1 MLGNLTGNNNG
12 GNEIKATTE
21 STIKKLIKNLEEHV
35 DRLNS
40 DVEAL
45 HESFNTSDLNADHV
59 NSISVDTNTVSAS
72 SGTIDHLNTI
82 QVLANK
88 VQALTAEFTDLSTN
102 NIEAETLTGQ
112 LRSIQEMLRAI
123 AMEATRINATNIITQ
138 SLHADAII
146 STALTMQ
153 TIVVQDIGANTANV
167 DYGRIKE
174 LESEKVTSAE
184 GDIAHLTSEN
194 AEIENLDVNS
204 VVAKTVGASKIVSGH
219 SYSSNA
225 ESPVKTGKQKIN
237 LDPLLNT
244 DDSYYLIT
252 IKKGFSHFS
261 LSVEDSFDITLTAA
275 WIKNADVAKNGS
287 TVALI
292 HQKELNQV
300 VSISDDADFIYIQVS
315 PNNTNELFY
324 EYSGREVIEDVIKVE
339 NNGTYEPEYFY
350 KPSRCAEALM
360 LANTPEGDGASDY
373 RMTVL
378 GEFKASVMLQE
389 GTQEL
394 QDVAIL
400 NSLYV
405 KDYFNEDSGRWTY
418 THGNK
423 DDYLSR
429 FTDDREMAWRPGV
442 DVEDDKS
449 IKLVDDYTE
458 EVYDDEG
465 NLLGIRYVP
474 GTRGALLA
482 AKAIENWNGKV
493 GTDNII
499 PYKQETYIFRPRYS
513 SGVESKGFINHC
525 KGSWNIADENNV
537 MLGDLA
543 IPGDIIERGVTL
555 SIHPERSDFLIVTY
569 PDGDTK
575 IVNIK
580 PDYSNEYEVVATY
593 YKQETLNPLTKLGE
607 VTEGE
612 WNAGFVHTEELA
624 IKNPIKW
631 SNDTETEQKEY
642 QIWLN
647 GEEPTEDDLD
657 WIRQ

>member
-1 MLGNLTGNNNG
+1 MLGNLTGNNNS
-12 GNEIKATTE
+12 NQEIRSVTE
-21 STIKKLIKNLEEHV
+21 STLKKLIKNLEEHV
-35 DRLNS
+35 NRLNE
-40 DVEAL
+40 DVDAL
-45 HESFNTSDLNADHV
+45 HESFNTLDLNADHV
-59 NSISVDTNTVSAS
+59 NSISVDTNTISADGGS
-72 SGTIDHLNTI
+72 IDHLDTI

-88 VQALTAEFTDLSTN
+88 VHALTAEFTDLNAN

-112 LRSIQEMLRAI
+112 LKSIQDMLRTI
-123 AMEATRINATNIITQ
+123 AMEATSINATNIITQ
-138 SLHADAII
+138 SLRADAII
-146 STALTMQ
+146 STALNMQ

-174 LESEKVTSAE
+174 LEAEKITSAE
-184 GDIAHLTSEN
+184 GNIAHLTSEN
-194 AEIENLDVNS
+194 TKIENLDVKS
-204 VVAKTVGASKIVSGH
+204 VVAKTVGASKIVSVH
-219 SYSSNA
+219 SYSGNA

-252 IKKGFSHFS
+252 IKKGFSHFN

-300 VSISDDADFIYIQVS
+300 VSISDDADNIYIQVA

-324 EYSGREVIEDVIKVE
+324 EYSGRDVIEDVIKVE

-350 KPSRCAEALM
+350 KPLRCAEALM
-360 LANTPEGDGASDY
+360 LAKSVGGASDY

-405 KDYFNEDSGRWTY
+405 KDYFYEKSGRWTY
-418 THGNK
+418 THGKK
-423 DDYLSR
+423 DEYLSR
-429 FTDDREMAWRPGV
+429 FTDDREMAWRPGA

-465 NLLGIRYVP
+465 NLLGIRHVP

-482 AKAIENWNGKV
+482 AKAIENWNGK
-493 GTDNII
+493 II
-499 PYKQETYIFRPRYS
+499 DS
-513 SGVESKGFINHC
+513 
-525 KGSWNIADENNV
+525 
-537 MLGDLA
+537 
-543 IPGDIIERGVTL
+543 VT
-555 SIHPERSDFLIVTY
+555 EE
-569 PDGDTK
+569 G
-575 IVNIK
+575 
-580 PDYSNEYEVVATY
+580 EVVSH
-593 YKQETLNPLTKLGE
+593 NPLNKLGE

-612 WNAGFVHTEELA
+612 WNAGA
-624 IKNPIKW
+624 ITSNESLTIKHDEITW
-631 SNDTETEQKEY
+631 K
-642 QIWLN
+642 
-647 GEEPTEDDLD
+647 EDDYSLPEAD
-657 WIRQ
+657 EDLSWVRV

>member
-1 MLGNLTGNNNG
+1 MLGNVTGNNN
-12 GNEIKATTE
+12 NNQEIRSVTE
-21 STIKKLIKNLEEHV
+21 STLKKLIKNLEEYV
-35 DRLNS
+35 DRLNE
-40 DVEAL
+40 DVAAL

-59 NSISVDTNTVSAS
+59 NSIAVDTNTISAN
-72 SGTIDHLNTI
+72 SGSVDHLTTI

-88 VQALTAEFTDLSTN
+88 VQALTAEFTDLSAN
-102 NIEAETLTGQ
+102 SIEAETLTGQ
-112 LRSIQEMLRAI
+112 LMSIQEMLRTI

-153 TIVVQDIGANTANV
+153 TIVVQDIGANTADI
-167 DYGRIKE
+167 DYGRIKV
-174 LESEKVTSAE
+174 LESEK
-184 GDIAHLTSEN
+184 ITSEKGKIGHFLSDD

-219 SYSSNA
+219 SYSGNA
-225 ESPVKTGKQKIN
+225 ESPVKTGKQKVN

-252 IKKGFSHFS
+252 IKKGFSHFN

-300 VSISDDADFIYIQVS
+300 VSISDDADNIYIQVA

-324 EYSGREVIEDVIKVE
+324 EYSGRDVIEDVIKVE

-350 KPSRCAEALM
+350 KPLRCAEALM
-360 LANTPEGDGASDY
+360 LANTPEDEGASDY

-378 GEFKASVMLQE
+378 GEFKASIMLQE

-405 KDYFNEDSGRWTY
+405 KDYYNEESGRWTY

-429 FTDDREMAWRPGV
+429 FTDDREMAWRSGV
-442 DVEDDKS
+442 DVEDDNS

-465 NLLGIRYVP
+465 HLLGIRYVP

-482 AKAIENWNGKV
+482 AKAIENWNGKIV
-493 GTDNII
+493 D
-499 PYKQETYIFRPRYS
+499 S
-513 SGVESKGFINHC
+513 
-525 KGSWNIADENNV
+525 
-537 MLGDLA
+537 
-543 IPGDIIERGVTL
+543 VT
-555 SIHPERSDFLIVTY
+555 EE
-569 PDGDTK
+569 G
-575 IVNIK
+575 
-580 PDYSNEYEVVATY
+580 EVVSH
-593 YKQETLNPLTKLGE
+593 NPLTKLGT
-607 VTEGE
+607 VDEGE
-612 WNAGFVHTEELA
+612 WNAGYVHTEELA

-647 GEEPTEDDLD
+647 GEEPVEDDLD
-657 WIRQ
+657 WVRV

>member
-1 MLGNLTGNNNG
+1 MLGNLTGNNNSSNG
-12 GNEIKATTE
+12 MKAVTE
-21 STIKKLIKNLEEHV
+21 SNLKKLIKNLEEHV

-59 NSISVDTNTVSAS
+59 NSLSVDTNAISAD
-72 SGTIDHLNTI
+72 SGSIDHLDTI

-88 VQALTAEFTDLSTN
+88 VQALTAEFTDLNVN

-112 LRSIQEMLRAI
+112 LKSIQDMLRAI
-123 AMEATRINATNIITQ
+123 AMEATSINATNIITQ
-138 SLHADAII
+138 SLRADAII

-153 TIVVQDIGANTANV
+153 TIVVQDIGANTATV

-174 LESEKVTSAE
+174 LESEKVVSAE
-184 GDIAHLTSEN
+184 GNITHLTSEN
-194 AEIENLDVNS
+194 AEIENLNTNS
-204 VVAKTVGASKIVSGH
+204 VVAKTVGASKVVSGH
-219 SYSSNA
+219 SYSNNA

-252 IKKGFSHFS
+252 IKKGFSHFN
-261 LSVEDSFDITLTAA
+261 LSVEGSFDITLTAA

-300 VSISDDADFIYIQVS
+300 VSISDDEDNIYIQVA
-315 PNNTNELFY
+315 PNNSTNELFY
-324 EYSGREVIEDVIKVE
+324 EYSGRDVIEDVIKVE

-350 KPSRCAEALM
+350 KPLRCAEALM
-360 LANTPEGDGASDY
+360 LAKTDGGASDY

-405 KDYFNEDSGRWTY
+405 KDYFDERSGRWTY

-442 DVEDDKS
+442 DVEDDNS

-458 EVYDDEG
+458 EVYDDAG
-465 NLLGIRYVP
+465 NLLGIRHIP
-474 GTRGALLA
+474 GTRGSLLA
-482 AKAIENWNGKV
+482 AKALENWNGKIIDNV
-493 GTDNII
+493 G
-499 PYKQETYIFRPRYS
+499 S
-513 SGVESKGFINHC
+513 H
-525 KGSWNIADENNV
+525 
-537 MLGDLA
+537 
-543 IPGDIIERGVTL
+543 
-555 SIHPERSDFLIVTY
+555 
-569 PDGDTK
+569 
-575 IVNIK
+575 
-580 PDYSNEYEVVATY
+580 
-593 YKQETLNPLTKLGE
+593 NPLTKLGE
-607 VTEGE
+607 VVEGE
-612 WNAGFVHTEELA
+612 WNAGA
-624 IKNPIKW
+624 IT
-631 SNDTETEQKEY
+631 SNDSLTIKHDEITWKEVDY
-642 QIWLN
+642 SLPEAN
-647 GEEPTEDDLD
+647 EDLS
-657 WIRQ
+657 WVRR

>member
-1 MLGNLTGNNNG
+1 MLGNLTGNNNSG
-12 GNEIKATTE
+12 KEMKAVTE
-21 STIKKLIKNLEEHV
+21 SNLKKLIKNLEEHI

-45 HESFNTSDLNADHV
+45 HESFNTADLNADHV
-59 NSISVDTNTVSAS
+59 NSISVDTNTISAD
-72 SGTIDHLNTI
+72 SGNIDHLDTI
-82 QVLANK
+82 QVLSNK
-88 VQALTAEFTDLSTN
+88 VQALTAEFTDLNAS

-112 LRSIQEMLRAI
+112 LKSIQDMLRAI
-123 AMEATRINATNIITQ
+123 AMEATSINATNIITQ
-138 SLHADAII
+138 SLRADAII

-153 TIVVQDIGANTANV
+153 TIVVQDIGSNTATI

-174 LESEKVTSAE
+174 LESEKATSAE
-184 GDIAHLTSEN
+184 GNITHLTSVN
-194 AEIENLDVNS
+194 AEIENIDTNS
-204 VVAKTVGASKIVSGH
+204 VVAKTVDASNVISGH
-219 SYSSNA
+219 SYSGNA

-252 IKKGFSHFS
+252 IKKGFSHFN

-300 VSISDDADFIYIQVS
+300 VSISDDKDNIYIQVA
-315 PNNTNELFY
+315 PNSTNELFY
-324 EYSGREVIEDVIKVE
+324 EYSGRDVIEDVIKVE

-350 KPSRCAEALM
+350 KPLRCAEALM
-360 LANTPEGDGASDY
+360 LAKTDDGASDY

-405 KDYFNEDSGRWTY
+405 KDYFDEKSGRWTY

-442 DVEDDKS
+442 DVQNDNS

-458 EVYDDEG
+458 KVYDDAG

-474 GTRGALLA
+474 GTRGSLLA
-482 AKAIENWNGKV
+482 AKAIENWNGK
-493 GTDNII
+493 II
-499 PYKQETYIFRPRYS
+499 DS
-513 SGVESKGFINHC
+513 
-525 KGSWNIADENNV
+525 
-537 MLGDLA
+537 
-543 IPGDIIERGVTL
+543 VT
-555 SIHPERSDFLIVTY
+555 EA
-569 PDGDTK
+569 G
-575 IVNIK
+575 
-580 PDYSNEYEVVATY
+580 EVVSH
-593 YKQETLNPLTKLGE
+593 NPLTKLGE

-612 WNAGFVHTEELA
+612 WNAGA
-624 IKNPIKW
+624 ITSNESLTIKHNEITW
-631 SNDTETEQKEY
+631 K
-642 QIWLN
+642 
-647 GEEPTEDDLD
+647 EDDYSLPEAD
-657 WIRQ
+657 EDLSWVRV

>member
-1 MLGNLTGNNNG
+1 MLGNLTGNNNSG
-12 GNEIKATTE
+12 KEMKAVTE
-21 STIKKLIKNLEEHV
+21 SNLKKLIKNLEEHI

-45 HESFNTSDLNADHV
+45 HESFNTADLNADHV
-59 NSISVDTNTVSAS
+59 NSISVDTNTISAD
-72 SGTIDHLNTI
+72 SGSIGHLDTI

-88 VQALTAEFTDLSTN
+88 VQALTAEFTDLNAN
-102 NIEAETLTGQ
+102 NIKAETLTGQ
-112 LRSIQEMLRAI
+112 LKSVQDMLRAI
-123 AMEATRINATNIITQ
+123 AMEATSINATNIITE

-146 STALTMQ
+146 STALNMQ

-174 LESEKVTSAE
+174 LESENVTSAE
-184 GDIAHLTSEN
+184 GSITHLTTEN
-194 AEIENLDVNS
+194 AEIENINTNS
-204 VVAKTVGASKIVSGH
+204 VVAKTVGTSKIVSGH
-219 SYSSNA
+219 SYSNNA

-252 IKKGFSHFS
+252 IKKGFSHFNIF
-261 LSVEDSFDITLTAA
+261 VENSFDITLTAA

-300 VSISDDADFIYIQVS
+300 VSISDDKDNIYIQVA
-315 PNNTNELFY
+315 PNSANELFY
-324 EYSGREVIEDVIKVE
+324 EYSGRDVIEDVIKVE
-339 NNGTYEPEYFY
+339 NNGVYEPEYFY
-350 KPSRCAEALM
+350 KPLRCAEALM
-360 LANTPEGDGASDY
+360 LAKTDDGASDY

-405 KDYFNEDSGRWTY
+405 KDYFNEASGRWTY

-423 DDYLSR
+423 DEYLSR
-429 FTDDREMAWRPGV
+429 FTDEREMAWRPGV
-442 DVEDDKS
+442 DVEDDNS

-458 EVYDDEG
+458 EVYDDAG

-482 AKAIENWNGKV
+482 AKAIENWNGK
-493 GTDNII
+493 II
-499 PYKQETYIFRPRYS
+499 DTE
-513 SGVESKGFINHC
+513 
-525 KGSWNIADENNV
+525 GS
-537 MLGDLA
+537 
-543 IPGDIIERGVTL
+543 
-555 SIHPERSDFLIVTY
+555 H
-569 PDGDTK
+569 
-575 IVNIK
+575 
-580 PDYSNEYEVVATY
+580 
-593 YKQETLNPLTKLGE
+593 NPLTKLGE
-607 VTEGE
+607 VTEGK
-612 WNAGFVHTEELA
+612 WNAGA
-624 IKNPIKW
+624 ITSNESLTIKHDEITW
-631 SNDTETEQKEY
+631 K
-642 QIWLN
+642 
-647 GEEPTEDDLD
+647 EDDYSLPEAD
-657 WIRQ
+657 EDLSWARV

>member
-1 MLGNLTGNNNG
+1 MLGNLTGNNNSG
-12 GNEIKATTE
+12 KEMKAVTE
-21 STIKKLIKNLEEHV
+21 SNLKKLIKNLEEHI

-45 HESFNTSDLNADHV
+45 HESFNTADLNADHV
-59 NSISVDTNTVSAS
+59 NSLSVDTNAISAD
-72 SGTIDHLNTI
+72 SGSIDHLDTI
-82 QVLANK
+82 QVLSNK
-88 VQALTAEFTDLSTN
+88 VHALTAEFTDLNAS

-112 LRSIQEMLRAI
+112 LKSIQDMLRAI
-123 AMEATRINATNIITQ
+123 AMEATNINATNIITQ
-138 SLHADAII
+138 SLRADAII

-153 TIVVQDIGANTANV
+153 TIVVQDIGSNTATI

-174 LESEKVTSAE
+174 LESEKATSAE
-184 GDIAHLTSEN
+184 GNITHLTSVN
-194 AEIENLDVNS
+194 AEIENIDTNS
-204 VVAKTVGASKIVSGH
+204 IVAKTVDASNVVSVH
-219 SYSSNA
+219 SYSGNV

-252 IKKGFSHFS
+252 IKKGFSHFN

-300 VSISDDADFIYIQVS
+300 VSISDDADNIYIQVA
-315 PNNTNELFY
+315 PNNANELFY
-324 EYSGREVIEDVIKVE
+324 EYSGRDVIEDVIKVE

-350 KPSRCAEALM
+350 KPLRCAEALM
-360 LANTPEGDGASDY
+360 LAKTDDGASDY

-405 KDYFNEDSGRWTY
+405 KDYFDERSGRWTY

-442 DVEDDKS
+442 DVQNDNS

-458 EVYDDEG
+458 EVYDDDG
-465 NLLGIRYVP
+465 NLLGIRHVP
-474 GTRGALLA
+474 GTRGSLLA
-482 AKAIENWNGKV
+482 AKAIENWNGKII
-493 GTDNII
+493 DN
-499 PYKQETYIFRPRYS
+499 E
-513 SGVESKGFINHC
+513 
-525 KGSWNIADENNV
+525 GS
-537 MLGDLA
+537 
-543 IPGDIIERGVTL
+543 
-555 SIHPERSDFLIVTY
+555 H
-569 PDGDTK
+569 
-575 IVNIK
+575 
-580 PDYSNEYEVVATY
+580 
-593 YKQETLNPLTKLGE
+593 NPLNKLGE

-612 WNAGFVHTEELA
+612 WNAGA
-624 IKNPIKW
+624 ITSNESLIIKHDEITW
-631 SNDTETEQKEY
+631 K
-642 QIWLN
+642 
-647 GEEPTEDDLD
+647 EDDYSLPEAD
-657 WIRQ
+657 EDLSWVRR

>member
-1 MLGNLTGNNNG
+1 MLGNLTGNNNS
-12 GNEIKATTE
+12 NQEIRAATE
-21 STIKKLIKNLEEHV
+21 STLKKLIKNLEEHV

-45 HESFNTSDLNADHV
+45 HESFNTVDLNADHV
-59 NSISVDTNTVSAS
+59 NSISVDTNTISAD
-72 SGTIDHLNTI
+72 SGSIDHLDTI

-88 VQALTAEFTDLSTN
+88 VHALTAEFTDLNAN
-102 NIEAETLTGQ
+102 NIESETLTGQ
-112 LRSIQEMLRAI
+112 LRSIQDMLRAI
-123 AMEATRINATNIITQ
+123 AIEATNINATNIITQ

-146 STALTMQ
+146 STALNMQ
-153 TIVVQDIGANTANV
+153 TIVVQDIGANTANI
-167 DYGRIKE
+167 DYGRVKE

-184 GDIAHLTSEN
+184 GNIAHLTSGN
-194 AEIENLDVNS
+194 AEIENLNVNS
-204 VVAKTVGASKIVSGH
+204 VVAKTVGVSKIVSGH
-219 SYSSNA
+219 SYSNNI

-244 DDSYYLIT
+244 GDSYYLIT
-252 IKKGFSHFS
+252 IKKGFSHFN
-261 LSVEDSFDITLTAA
+261 LSVEGSFDITLTAA
-275 WIKNADVAKNGS
+275 WIRNADVAKNGS

-300 VSISDDADFIYIQVS
+300 ISISDDADNIYIQVA

-324 EYSGREVIEDVIKVE
+324 EYSGRDVIEDIIKVE

-350 KPSRCAEALM
+350 KPLRCAEALM
-360 LANTPEGDGASDY
+360 LAKTNDGASDY

-405 KDYFNEDSGRWTY
+405 KDYFDERSGRWTY

-423 DDYLSR
+423 DEYLSR

-442 DVEDDKS
+442 DVEVDKS

-465 NLLGIRYVP
+465 NLLGIRHVP
-474 GTRGALLA
+474 GTRGSLLA
-482 AKAIENWNGKV
+482 AKAIENWNGKII
-493 GTDNII
+493 DN
-499 PYKQETYIFRPRYS
+499 
-513 SGVESKGFINHC
+513 
-525 KGSWNIADENNV
+525 
-537 MLGDLA
+537 
-543 IPGDIIERGVTL
+543 VTG
-555 SIHPERSDFLIVTY
+555 EGR
-569 PDGDTK
+569 
-575 IVNIK
+575 
-580 PDYSNEYEVVATY
+580 
-593 YKQETLNPLTKLGE
+593 NPLTKLGE

-612 WNAGFVHTEELA
+612 WNAGAITSNESLTIKHGAITWQDEEYEVA
-624 IKNPIKW
+624 KKPFDFEWVRK
-631 SNDTETEQKEY
+631 
-642 QIWLN
+642 
-647 GEEPTEDDLD
+647 
-657 WIRQ
+657 

>member
-1 MLGNLTGNNNG
+1 MLGNLTGNNNSG
-12 GNEIKATTE
+12 KEMKAVTE
-21 STIKKLIKNLEEHV
+21 SNLKKLIKNLEEHI
-35 DRLNS
+35 DKLNS

-72 SGTIDHLNTI
+72 SGSIDHLDTI
-82 QVLANK
+82 QVLSNK
-88 VQALTAEFTDLSTN
+88 VHALTAEFTDLNAN
-102 NIEAETLTGQ
+102 NIEAETLTCQ
-112 LRSIQEMLRAI
+112 LKNIQDMLRVI
-123 AMEATRINATNIITQ
+123 AMEATSINATNIITQ
-138 SLHADAII
+138 SLRADAII

-153 TIVVQDIGANTANV
+153 TIVVQDIGANTANI
-167 DYGRIKE
+167 DYGRVKE
-174 LESEKVTSAE
+174 LESENVSSAE
-184 GDIAHLTSEN
+184 GNIAHLSSEN
-194 AEIENLDVNS
+194 AKIENIDANS
-204 VVAKTVGASKIVSGH
+204 VVAKTVGVSKIVSGH
-219 SYSSNA
+219 SYSNNA

-252 IKKGFSHFS
+252 IKKGFSHFN

-300 VSISDDADFIYIQVS
+300 VSISDDAENIYIQVA

-324 EYSGREVIEDVIKVE
+324 EYSGRDVIEDVIKVE

-350 KPSRCAEALM
+350 KPLRCAEALM
-360 LANTPEGDGASDY
+360 LAKTDDGASDY

-405 KDYFNEDSGRWTY
+405 KDYFDEKSGRWTY

-423 DDYLSR
+423 DEYLSR
-429 FTDDREMAWRPGV
+429 FTDEREMAWRPGV

-458 EVYDDEG
+458 EVYDDAG
-465 NLLGIRYVP
+465 NLLGIRHVP

-482 AKAIENWNGKV
+482 AKAIENWNGK
-493 GTDNII
+493 II
-499 PYKQETYIFRPRYS
+499 DSEDVS
-513 SGVESKGFINHC
+513 H
-525 KGSWNIADENNV
+525 
-537 MLGDLA
+537 
-543 IPGDIIERGVTL
+543 
-555 SIHPERSDFLIVTY
+555 
-569 PDGDTK
+569 
-575 IVNIK
+575 
-580 PDYSNEYEVVATY
+580 
-593 YKQETLNPLTKLGE
+593 NPLTKLGE

-612 WNAGFVHTEELA
+612 WNAGA
-624 IKNPIKW
+624 ITSNESLTIKHDEITW
-631 SNDTETEQKEY
+631 K
-642 QIWLN
+642 
-647 GEEPTEDDLD
+647 EDDYSLPEAD
-657 WIRQ
+657 EDLSWVRV

>member
-1 MLGNLTGNNNG
+1 MLGNLTGNNNS
-12 GNEIKATTE
+12 GNEMKAVTE
-21 STIKKLIKNLEEHV
+21 SNLKKLIKNLEEHI
-35 DRLNS
+35 DKLNS

-59 NSISVDTNTVSAS
+59 NSLSVDTNTVSSS
-72 SGTIDHLNTI
+72 SGTIDHLNAI
-82 QVLANK
+82 QVLSNK
-88 VQALTAEFTDLSTN
+88 VQALTAEFTDLNAN

-112 LRSIQEMLRAI
+112 LKNIQDMLRAI
-123 AMEATRINATNIITQ
+123 AMEATSINATNIITQ
-138 SLHADAII
+138 SLRADAII

-153 TIVVQDIGANTANV
+153 TIVVQDIGANTANI
-167 DYGRIKE
+167 DYGRVKE

-184 GDIAHLTSEN
+184 GNITHLTSEN
-194 AEIENLDVNS
+194 AEIKNIDANS
-204 VVAKTVGASKIVSGH
+204 VVAKTVGVSKIVSGH
-219 SYSSNA
+219 SYSNNI

-244 DDSYYLIT
+244 GDSYYLIT
-252 IKKGFSHFS
+252 IKKGFSHFN
-261 LSVEDSFDITLTAA
+261 LSVEGSFDITLTAA

-300 VSISDDADFIYIQVS
+300 VSISDDAENIYIQVS
-315 PNNTNELFY
+315 PNNANELFY
-324 EYSGREVIEDVIKVE
+324 EYSGRDVIEDVIKVE
-339 NNGTYEPEYFY
+339 NNGIYEPEYFY
-350 KPSRCAEALM
+350 KPLRCAEALM

-405 KDYFNEDSGRWTY
+405 KDYFNETSGRWTY

-423 DDYLSR
+423 DEYLSR

-458 EVYDDEG
+458 EVYDDAG
-465 NLLGIRYVP
+465 NLLGIRHVP
-474 GTRGALLA
+474 GTRGSLLA
-482 AKAIENWNGKV
+482 AKAIENWNGKIIDNV
-493 GTDNII
+493 G
-499 PYKQETYIFRPRYS
+499 S
-513 SGVESKGFINHC
+513 H
-525 KGSWNIADENNV
+525 
-537 MLGDLA
+537 
-543 IPGDIIERGVTL
+543 
-555 SIHPERSDFLIVTY
+555 
-569 PDGDTK
+569 
-575 IVNIK
+575 
-580 PDYSNEYEVVATY
+580 
-593 YKQETLNPLTKLGE
+593 NPLTKLGE

-612 WNAGFVHTEELA
+612 WNAGA
-624 IKNPIKW
+624 ITSNESLIIKHDEITW
-631 SNDTETEQKEY
+631 K
-642 QIWLN
+642 
-647 GEEPTEDDLD
+647 EDDYSLPKAD
-657 WIRQ
+657 EDLSWVRV

>member
-1 MLGNLTGNNNG
+1 MLGNLTGNNNS
-12 GNEIKATTE
+12 GNEMKAVTE
-21 STIKKLIKNLEEHV
+21 SNLKKLIKNLEEHI
-35 DRLNS
+35 DKLNS

-59 NSISVDTNTVSAS
+59 NSLSVDTNTVSSS
-72 SGTIDHLNTI
+72 SGTIDHLNAI
-82 QVLANK
+82 QVLSNK
-88 VQALTAEFTDLSTN
+88 VQALTAEFTDLNAN

-112 LRSIQEMLRAI
+112 LKNIQDMLRAI
-123 AMEATRINATNIITQ
+123 AMEATSINATNIITQ
-138 SLHADAII
+138 SLRADAII

-153 TIVVQDIGANTANV
+153 TIVVQDIGANTANI
-167 DYGRIKE
+167 DYGRVKE

-184 GDIAHLTSEN
+184 GNITHLTSEN
-194 AEIENLDVNS
+194 AEIKNIDANS

-219 SYSSNA
+219 SYSNND
-225 ESPVKTGKQKIN
+225 ESPVKTGKQRVN

-252 IKKGFSHFS
+252 IKKGFSHFN
-261 LSVEDSFDITLTAA
+261 LSVEGSFDITLTAA

-300 VSISDDADFIYIQVS
+300 VSISDDKDNIYIQVA
-315 PNNTNELFY
+315 PNNNANELFY
-324 EYSGREVIEDVIKVE
+324 EYSGRDVIEDVIKVE
-339 NNGTYEPEYFY
+339 NNGIYEPEYFY
-350 KPSRCAEALM
+350 KPLRCAEALM

-405 KDYFNEDSGRWTY
+405 KDYFDERSGRWTY

-423 DDYLSR
+423 DEYLSR

-449 IKLVDDYTE
+449 IKLVDDSTE
-458 EVYDDEG
+458 EVYDDAG
-465 NLLGIRYVP
+465 NLLGIRHVP
-474 GTRGALLA
+474 GTRGSLLA
-482 AKAIENWNGKV
+482 AKAIENWNGKIIDNV
-493 GTDNII
+493 G
-499 PYKQETYIFRPRYS
+499 S
-513 SGVESKGFINHC
+513 H
-525 KGSWNIADENNV
+525 
-537 MLGDLA
+537 
-543 IPGDIIERGVTL
+543 
-555 SIHPERSDFLIVTY
+555 
-569 PDGDTK
+569 
-575 IVNIK
+575 
-580 PDYSNEYEVVATY
+580 
-593 YKQETLNPLTKLGE
+593 NPLTKLGE

-612 WNAGFVHTEELA
+612 WNAGA
-624 IKNPIKW
+624 ITSNESLIIKHDEITW
-631 SNDTETEQKEY
+631 K
-642 QIWLN
+642 
-647 GEEPTEDDLD
+647 EDDYSLPKAD
-657 WIRQ
+657 EDLSWVRV

>member
-1 MLGNLTGNNNG
+1 MLGNLTGNNNS
-12 GNEIKATTE
+12 NQEIRSVTE
-21 STIKKLIKNLEEHV
+21 STLKKLIKNLEEHV
-35 DRLNS
+35 NRLNE
-40 DVEAL
+40 DVDAL
-45 HESFNTSDLNADHV
+45 HESFNTLDLNADHV
-59 NSISVDTNTVSAS
+59 NSISVDTNTISAD
-72 SGTIDHLNTI
+72 SGSIDHLDTI

-88 VQALTAEFTDLSTN
+88 VHALTAEFTDLNVN

-112 LRSIQEMLRAI
+112 LKSIQDMLRAI
-123 AMEATRINATNIITQ
+123 AIEATNINATNIITQ
-138 SLHADAII
+138 SLRADAII
-146 STALTMQ
+146 STALNMQ

-167 DYGRIKE
+167 DYGRVKE
-174 LESEKVTSAE
+174 LESEKATVENGSV
-184 GDIAHLTSEN
+184 IHLTSEN
-194 AEIENLDVNS
+194 AKIENIDTNS
-204 VVAKTVGASKIVSGH
+204 VVAKTVGASKIVSSH
-219 SYSSNA
+219 SYSNNA

-252 IKKGFSHFS
+252 IKKGFSHFN

-300 VSISDDADFIYIQVS
+300 VSISDDAENIYIQVA

-324 EYSGREVIEDVIKVE
+324 EYSGRDVIEDVIKVE

-350 KPSRCAEALM
+350 KPLRCAEALM
-360 LANTPEGDGASDY
+360 LAKSDNGASDY

-405 KDYFNEDSGRWTY
+405 KDYFDEKSGRWTY

-423 DDYLSR
+423 DEYLSR
-429 FTDDREMAWRPGV
+429 FTDDREMAWRPGA

-465 NLLGIRYVP
+465 NLLGIRHVP

-482 AKAIENWNGKV
+482 AKAIENWNGKII
-493 GTDNII
+493 DN
-499 PYKQETYIFRPRYS
+499 
-513 SGVESKGFINHC
+513 
-525 KGSWNIADENNV
+525 
-537 MLGDLA
+537 
-543 IPGDIIERGVTL
+543 VTG
-555 SIHPERSDFLIVTY
+555 E
-569 PDGDTK
+569 G
-575 IVNIK
+575 
-580 PDYSNEYEVVATY
+580 EVVSH
-593 YKQETLNPLTKLGE
+593 NPLTKLGE

-612 WNAGFVHTEELA
+612 WNAGA
-624 IKNPIKW
+624 ITSNESLTIKHDEITW
-631 SNDTETEQKEY
+631 K
-642 QIWLN
+642 
-647 GEEPTEDDLD
+647 EDDYSLPEAD
-657 WIRQ
+657 EDLSWVRV

>member
-1 MLGNLTGNNNG
+1 MLGNLTGNNNSE
-12 GNEIKATTE
+12 NEMKAVTE
-21 STIKKLIKNLEEHV
+21 SNLKKLIKNLEEHI
-35 DRLNS
+35 DKLNS

-59 NSISVDTNTVSAS
+59 NSISVDTNTISAY
-72 SGTIDHLNTI
+72 SGSIEHLDTI

-88 VQALTAEFTDLSTN
+88 VHALTAEFTDLNAN

-112 LRSIQEMLRAI
+112 LKSIQDMLRAI
-123 AMEATRINATNIITQ
+123 AMEATSVNATNIITQ
-138 SLHADAII
+138 SLRADAII

-153 TIVVQDIGANTANV
+153 TIVVQDIGANTANI
-167 DYGRIKE
+167 DYGRVKE
-174 LESEKVTSAE
+174 LESEKATVENGSV
-184 GDIAHLTSEN
+184 IHLTSEN
-194 AEIENLDVNS
+194 AKIENIDTNS
-204 VVAKTVGASKIVSGH
+204 VVAKTVGVSNIVSGH
-219 SYSSNA
+219 SYSNNV

-252 IKKGFSHFS
+252 IKKGFSHFN

-275 WIKNADVAKNGS
+275 WIKNADAAKNGS

-300 VSISDDADFIYIQVS
+300 VSISDDADNIYIQVA

-324 EYSGREVIEDVIKVE
+324 EYSGRDIIEDVIKVE

-350 KPSRCAEALM
+350 KPLRCAEALM
-360 LANTPEGDGASDY
+360 LAKSDGGASDY

-405 KDYFNEDSGRWTY
+405 KDYFDEKSGRWTY

-423 DDYLSR
+423 DEYLSR
-429 FTDDREMAWRPGV
+429 FTDEREMAWRPGV

-449 IKLVDDYTE
+449 IKLINDYTE

-465 NLLGIRYVP
+465 NLLGIRHVP

-482 AKAIENWNGKV
+482 AKAIENWNGK
-493 GTDNII
+493 II
-499 PYKQETYIFRPRYS
+499 DS
-513 SGVESKGFINHC
+513 
-525 KGSWNIADENNV
+525 
-537 MLGDLA
+537 
-543 IPGDIIERGVTL
+543 VT
-555 SIHPERSDFLIVTY
+555 EE
-569 PDGDTK
+569 G
-575 IVNIK
+575 
-580 PDYSNEYEVVATY
+580 EVVSH
-593 YKQETLNPLTKLGE
+593 NPLTKLGE

-612 WNAGFVHTEELA
+612 WNAGA
-624 IKNPIKW
+624 ITSNKSLTIKHDEITW
-631 SNDTETEQKEY
+631 K
-642 QIWLN
+642 
-647 GEEPTEDDLD
+647 EDDYSLPGAD
-657 WIRQ
+657 EDLSWVRV

>member
-1 MLGNLTGNNNG
+1 MLGNLTGNNNS
-12 GNEIKATTE
+12 GNEMKATVE
-21 STIKKLIKNLEEHV
+21 STIKKLIKNLEEHI

-45 HESFNTSDLNADHV
+45 HESFNTLDLNADHV
-59 NSISVDTNTVSAS
+59 NSISVDTNTISAD
-72 SGTIDHLNTI
+72 SGSIDHLDTI
-82 QVLANK
+82 QVLSNK
-88 VQALTAEFTDLSTN
+88 VQALTAEFTDLNAN

-112 LRSIQEMLRAI
+112 LKSIQDMLRAI
-123 AMEATRINATNIITQ
+123 AMEATSINATNIITQ
-138 SLHADAII
+138 SLRADAII
-146 STALTMQ
+146 STALNMQ
-153 TIVVQDIGANTANV
+153 TIVVQDIGANTANI
-167 DYGRIKE
+167 DYGRVKE
-174 LESEKVTSAE
+174 LESEKVSSAE
-184 GDIAHLTSEN
+184 GNIAHLTSEN
-194 AEIENLDVNS
+194 AKIESIDTNS
-204 VVAKTVGASKIVSGH
+204 LVANTVGVSKIVSGH
-219 SYSSNA
+219 SYSNNA

-252 IKKGFSHFS
+252 IKKGFSHFN

-300 VSISDDADFIYIQVS
+300 VSISDDAENIYIQVA
-315 PNNTNELFY
+315 PNNANELFY
-324 EYSGREVIEDVIKVE
+324 EYSGRDVIEDVIKVE

-350 KPSRCAEALM
+350 KPLRCAEALM
-360 LANTPEGDGASDY
+360 LAKTDDGASDY

-405 KDYFNEDSGRWTY
+405 KDYFDERSGRWTY

-423 DDYLSR
+423 DEYLSR
-429 FTDDREMAWRPGV
+429 FTDEREMAWRPGV

-449 IKLVDDYTE
+449 IKLINDYTE

-465 NLLGIRYVP
+465 NLLGIRNVP

-482 AKAIENWNGKV
+482 AKAIENWNGK
-493 GTDNII
+493 II
-499 PYKQETYIFRPRYS
+499 DE
-513 SGVESKGFINHC
+513 E
-525 KGSWNIADENNV
+525 GS
-537 MLGDLA
+537 
-543 IPGDIIERGVTL
+543 
-555 SIHPERSDFLIVTY
+555 H
-569 PDGDTK
+569 
-575 IVNIK
+575 
-580 PDYSNEYEVVATY
+580 
-593 YKQETLNPLTKLGE
+593 NPLTKLGE

-612 WNAGFVHTEELA
+612 WNAGAVTSNESLTIKHDSITWQDEEYKVA
-624 IKNPIKW
+624 KKPFDFEWVRK
-631 SNDTETEQKEY
+631 
-642 QIWLN
+642 
-647 GEEPTEDDLD
+647 
-657 WIRQ
+657 

>member
-1 MLGNLTGNNNG
+1 MLGNLTGNNNS
-12 GNEIKATTE
+12 GNEMKAVTE
-21 STIKKLIKNLEEHV
+21 SNLKKLIKNLEEHI
-35 DRLNS
+35 DKLNS

-59 NSISVDTNTVSAS
+59 NSLSVDTNTVSSS
-72 SGTIDHLNTI
+72 SGTIDHLNAI
-82 QVLANK
+82 QVLSNK
-88 VQALTAEFTDLSTN
+88 VQALTAEFTDLNAN

-112 LRSIQEMLRAI
+112 LKNIQDMLRAI
-123 AMEATRINATNIITQ
+123 AMEATSINATNIITQ
-138 SLHADAII
+138 SLRADAII

-153 TIVVQDIGANTANV
+153 TIVVQDIGANTANI
-167 DYGRIKE
+167 DYGRVKE

-184 GDIAHLTSEN
+184 GNITHLTSEN
-194 AEIENLDVNS
+194 AEIKNIDANS

-219 SYSSNA
+219 SYSNND
-225 ESPVKTGKQKIN
+225 ESPVKTGKQRVN

-252 IKKGFSHFS
+252 IKKGFSHFN
-261 LSVEDSFDITLTAA
+261 LSVEGSFDITLTAA

-300 VSISDDADFIYIQVS
+300 VSISDDKDNIYIQVA
-315 PNNTNELFY
+315 PNNNANELFY
-324 EYSGREVIEDVIKVE
+324 EYSGRDVIEDVIKVE
-339 NNGTYEPEYFY
+339 NNGIYEPEYFY
-350 KPSRCAEALM
+350 KPLRCAEALM

-405 KDYFNEDSGRWTY
+405 KDYFDERSGRWTY

-423 DDYLSR
+423 DEYLSR

-458 EVYDDEG
+458 EVYDDAG
-465 NLLGIRYVP
+465 NLLGIRHVP
-474 GTRGALLA
+474 GTRGSLLA
-482 AKAIENWNGKV
+482 AKAIENWNGKIIDNV
-493 GTDNII
+493 G
-499 PYKQETYIFRPRYS
+499 S
-513 SGVESKGFINHC
+513 H
-525 KGSWNIADENNV
+525 
-537 MLGDLA
+537 
-543 IPGDIIERGVTL
+543 
-555 SIHPERSDFLIVTY
+555 
-569 PDGDTK
+569 
-575 IVNIK
+575 
-580 PDYSNEYEVVATY
+580 
-593 YKQETLNPLTKLGE
+593 NPLTKLGE

-612 WNAGFVHTEELA
+612 WNAGA
-624 IKNPIKW
+624 ITSNESLIIKHDEITW
-631 SNDTETEQKEY
+631 K
-642 QIWLN
+642 
-647 GEEPTEDDLD
+647 EDDYSLPKAD
-657 WIRQ
+657 EDLSWVRV

>member
-1 MLGNLTGNNNG
+1 MLGNLTGNNNS
-12 GNEIKATTE
+12 GNEMKAVTE
-21 STIKKLIKNLEEHV
+21 SNLKKLIKNLEEHI
-35 DRLNS
+35 DKLNS

-59 NSISVDTNTVSAS
+59 NSLSVDTNIVSSS
-72 SGTIDHLNTI
+72 SGTIDHLNAI
-82 QVLANK
+82 QVLSNK
-88 VQALTAEFTDLSTN
+88 VQALTAEFTDLNAN

-112 LRSIQEMLRAI
+112 LKSIQDMLRAI
-123 AMEATRINATNIITQ
+123 AMEATSINATNIITQ
-138 SLHADAII
+138 SLRADAII

-153 TIVVQDIGANTANV
+153 TIVVQDIGANTANI
-167 DYGRIKE
+167 DYGRVKE

-184 GDIAHLTSEN
+184 GNITHLTSEN
-194 AEIENLDVNS
+194 AEIKNIDANS
-204 VVAKTVGASKIVSGH
+204 VVAKTVGVSKIVSGH
-219 SYSSNA
+219 SYSNNT

-252 IKKGFSHFS
+252 IKKGFSHFN
-261 LSVEDSFDITLTAA
+261 LSVEGSFDITLTAA

-300 VSISDDADFIYIQVS
+300 VSISDDKDNIYIQVA
-315 PNNTNELFY
+315 PNNNANELFY
-324 EYSGREVIEDVIKVE
+324 EYSGRDVIEDVIKVE
-339 NNGTYEPEYFY
+339 NNGIYEPEYFY
-350 KPSRCAEALM
+350 KPLRCAEALM

-405 KDYFNEDSGRWTY
+405 KDYFNETSGRWTY

-423 DDYLSR
+423 DEYLSR

-458 EVYDDEG
+458 EVYDDAG
-465 NLLGIRYVP
+465 NLLGIRHVP
-474 GTRGALLA
+474 GTRGSLLA
-482 AKAIENWNGKV
+482 AKAIENWNGKIIDNV
-493 GTDNII
+493 G
-499 PYKQETYIFRPRYS
+499 S
-513 SGVESKGFINHC
+513 H
-525 KGSWNIADENNV
+525 
-537 MLGDLA
+537 
-543 IPGDIIERGVTL
+543 
-555 SIHPERSDFLIVTY
+555 
-569 PDGDTK
+569 
-575 IVNIK
+575 
-580 PDYSNEYEVVATY
+580 
-593 YKQETLNPLTKLGE
+593 NPLTKLGE

-612 WNAGFVHTEELA
+612 WNAGA
-624 IKNPIKW
+624 ITSNESLIIKHDEITW
-631 SNDTETEQKEY
+631 K
-642 QIWLN
+642 
-647 GEEPTEDDLD
+647 EDDYSLPKAD
-657 WIRQ
+657 EDLSWVRV